1 MRPDV
6 VSLTERLVSVDSA
19 PGQPTLP
26 VIGVLAEELKS
37 LEASVQLQDGLH
49 EGVPQRNLVARIGGP
64 DPAGLVLAGHIDTVP
79 WSADGRANISPERD
93 GTRLYGRGTA
103 DMKGAVAAQLEA
115 AAQMYDRLRRPLV
128 MAWTYAEEVGCH
140 GALHL
145 VEGRALMGD
154 ISEAVCLVGEPTD
167 LTPIVAHKGYG
178 GVRITLH
185 GEAAH
190 SSDPWAGADA
200 SQALGTLLRDLHEL
214 RETLRQDAPLSTVH
228 EPPCTTI
235 NTGLVRAGSAR
246 NLVPPHASVE
256 VEFRP
261 MPGADLDEL
270 RSRIQACADLACAS
284 APGVRCEMHWQECHP
299 AFDQTPAV
307 PVVEWLVEYT
317 GRAPAAVP
325 FYTEAEFYRE
335 GFGIPTVVCGPGSIQ
350 QAHRVDEWISFD
362 ALGEGQELYRKAIE
376 EYCT

>member
-6 VSLTERLVSVDSA
+6 VSLTERLVRVDSA

-26 VIGVLAEELKS
+26 VVGVLAEELQA
-37 LEASVQLQDGLH
+37 LGADVRLQDGMH
-49 EGVPQRNLVARIGGP
+49 GDVPQQNLVARFGG
-64 DPAGLVLAGHIDTVP
+64 DAPAGLVLAGHIDTVP
-79 WSADGRANISPERD
+79 WSTGARATTSPERD

-115 AAQMYDRLRRPLV
+115 AAAMASRLRRPLV
-128 MAWTYAEEVGCH
+128 LAWTYAEEVGCH

-145 VEGRALMGD
+145 VAERALMGD
-154 ISEAVCLVGEPTD
+154 VSAAACLVGEPTD

-214 RETLRQDAPLSTVH
+214 RETLLQDAPLSTVH

-235 NTGLVRAGSAR
+235 NTGLVSAGSAR
-246 NLVPPHASVE
+246 NLVPPHATVDVE
-256 VEFRP
+256 YRP
-261 MPGADLDEL
+261 VPGADIDEL
-270 RSRIQACADLACAS
+270 RRRIQACADLACAS
-284 APGVRCEMHWQECHP
+284 APGVTCELHWEACRP
-299 AFDQTPAV
+299 AFDQTPASR
-307 PVVEWLVEYT
+307 VVEWLVERT
-317 GRAPAAVP
+317 GRAPGAVP
-325 FYTEAEFYRE
+325 FYTEAELYRS
-335 GFGIPTVVCGPGSIQ
+335 GFEIPTVVCGPGSIQ
-350 QAHRVDEWISFD
+350 QAHRADEWITFE
-362 ALGEGQELYRKAIE
+362 ALGAGQELYREAIE
-376 EYCT
+376 AFCT